1 KALPTEIRT
10 RQARDFQGKHRAHL
24 AHRDIGHKSLKA
36 LPPRH
41 LRSRLSQILVEGADQ
56 GFAPAQFP
64 RLLAQGVLA
73 LRALPMVEN
82 LSRRRLAQ
90 VDVGW
95 LAAGLVFNLWVHSWP
110 PPPRGHW
117 GRDRAS
123 WRAYWR
129 GARRPVPDR
138 SARGGRAALRSWR
151 SFKASRDGVGA
162 RG

>member
-95 LAAGLVFNLWVHSWP
+95 LAAVLLLYLGIYPWP
-110 PPPRGHW
+110 PRRRSTW
-117 GRDRAS
+117 GRGPAS
-123 WRAYWR
+123 
-129 GARRPVPDR
+129 
-138 SARGGRAALRSWR
+138 S
-151 SFKASRDGVGA
+151 
-162 RG
+162 